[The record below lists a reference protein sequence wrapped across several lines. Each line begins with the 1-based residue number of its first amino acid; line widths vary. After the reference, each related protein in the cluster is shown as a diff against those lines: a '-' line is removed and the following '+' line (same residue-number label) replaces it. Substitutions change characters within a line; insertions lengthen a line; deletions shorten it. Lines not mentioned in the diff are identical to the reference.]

1 MVQLVIQL
9 WPELVKWTR
18 SGVSNIVATHGL
30 WAPGIQLTWIEMCS
44 ECKMH
49 TGCWNQNKKENLNY
63 FIEIF
68 KTLSHWRICRL
79 EWYHF
84 SNYNSFDFSPFTV
97 CNVAT
102 RKVMIDTGGSHLT
115 SARRC
120 QTQLRELP
128 AWGAGPTWLPLRHGE
143 AAEGWKQSMGSSV
156 QHLVGQSQLWCG

>member
-1 MVQLVIQL
+1 MVQLVTQL

-18 SGVSNIVATHGL
+18 SGVSNIVATHAFEHL
-30 WAPGIQLTWIEMCS
+30 EFSSPELRCALSVKCTLDAETRIR
-44 ECKMH
+44 KR
-49 TGCWNQNKKENLNY
+49 NY

-68 KTLSHWRICRL
+68 KTLSHWRICML
-79 EWYHF
+79 ECYHF

-102 RKVMIDTGGSHLT
+102 RKVMIDTGGSHSP
-115 SARRC
+115 SARCC
-120 QTQLRELP
+120 QTRLREPP

-156 QHLVGQSQLWCG
+156 QHLVGQSKLWSG

>member
-1 MVQLVIQL
+1 MYLVFLIPLQGYGLQDNTNMNMNMNMNINKWRLAQNFWYLRCYLEWMVQLVIQL

-49 TGCWNQNKKENLNY
+49 PGCWNQNKKENLNY

-68 KTLSHWRICRL
+68 TILSHWRICML
-79 EWYHF
+79 EFYHF
-84 SNYNSFDFSPFTV
+84 SNYNSFDLFPFTV

-102 RKVMIDTGGSHLT
+102 RKFMIDAGGSH
-115 SARRC
+115 
-120 QTQLRELP
+120 
-128 AWGAGPTWLPLRHGE
+128 
-143 AAEGWKQSMGSSV
+143 
-156 QHLVGQSQLWCG
+156 